1 MREVNWEGK
10 MILRAIPESWRE
22 LFSAV
27 PGGKGHLT
35 FSFYSFFQGSSD

>member
-10 MILRAIPESWRE
+10 MILKAIPESWRE

-27 PGGKGHLT
+27 LGGEGTSHI
-35 FSFYSFFQGSSD
+35 FFLSLFPRVI

>member
-22 LFSAV
+22 LFIAPRAGRESHPRDDAV
-27 PGGKGHLT
+27 PASPAG
-35 FSFYSFFQGSSD
+35 